1 MEQYDIMAVDTFE
14 ELKEEI
20 SRLRDEVSAL
30 ILEKEELTNVIC
42 PRILSEYYDRFGR
55 LEYAVSAAE
64 LKYQRLKRLMEITQ
78 AILNRGEKINLRTV
92 MEQLSRELGE
102 IERKLREFAETIE
115 NFFGKTEAEKEQ
127 SAKRTPKEEEK
138 ANKQSADEKKLYRDI
153 VKRLHPDMNPK
164 RSEAEERL
172 FQKAVEAYEK
182 HDLETLEII
191 HAQLDDIGKS
201 GDGADPVANPA
212 ANAALSPEERKA
224 EEERLLRQ
232 KDLLEKERM
241 RLRAEIDQ
249 IKQKKPYILKEYL
262 EDEEKAEKRQEELE
276 KLLKS
281 YQDGIEEYDRL
292 LDESGVPEWL
302 RKTSEEA
309 E

>member
-14 ELKEEI
+14 ELKKEI

-55 LEYAVSAAE
+55 LEYAVSATE

-115 NFFGKTEAEKEQ
+115 NFFGKTEAAKEQ
-127 SAKRTPKEEEK
+127 SAELTPEEKEK

-172 FQKAVEAYEK
+172 FQQAVEAYEK
-182 HDLETLEII
+182 HD
-191 HAQLDDIGKS
+191 A
-201 GDGADPVANPA
+201 
-212 ANAALSPEERKA
+212 
-224 EEERLLRQ
+224 
-232 KDLLEKERM
+232 
-241 RLRAEIDQ
+241 
-249 IKQKKPYILKEYL
+249 
-262 EDEEKAEKRQEELE
+262 
-276 KLLKS
+276 LLKAGLEG
-281 YQDGIEEYDRL
+281 DVDDTR
-292 LDESGVPEWL
+292 
-302 RKTSEEA
+302 TSR
-309 E
+309 

>member
-14 ELKEEI
+14 ELKKEI

-115 NFFGKTEAEKEQ
+115 NFFEKTEAAKEQ
-127 SAKRTPKEEEK
+127 SAKRTPEEKEK

-172 FQKAVEAYEK
+172 FQQAVEAYEK

-212 ANAALSPEERKA
+212 ANAALSPDERKA
-224 EEERLLRQ
+224 WEERLLHQ

-249 IKQKKPYILKEYL
+249 IKQKKPYILKVYL

-281 YQDGIEEYDRL
+281 YQAGIEEYDRL

-309 E
+309 Q